1 MVLQDVAV
9 PVEKIVTQEKAIE
22 VQKVLTPPRMPAS
35 VLTMEPGA
43 CPRRCTALTA
53 E

>member
-22 VQKVLTPPRMPAS
+22 VQKVLNPTPP
-35 VLTMEPGA
+35 
-43 CPRRCTALTA
+43 CPPRC
-53 E
+53 